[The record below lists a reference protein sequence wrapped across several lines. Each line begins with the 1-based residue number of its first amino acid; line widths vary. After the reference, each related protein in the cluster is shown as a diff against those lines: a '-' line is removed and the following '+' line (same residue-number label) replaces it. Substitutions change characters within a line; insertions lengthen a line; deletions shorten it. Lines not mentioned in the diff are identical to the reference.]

1 MCSPSLERAW
11 SGYAPLPSDGS
22 ERTSVEWIHFPV
34 KWIQFSGIVNGELA
48 GSVQDAGEPRIARA
62 RFLDPQ
68 LLAIGLA
75 GGVLSGLLGVG
86 GGIVMVPL
94 LVIWAGYAQ
103 RDAHAMS
110 LGAIVPISVA
120 GVLTYGIAGQVRLPE
135 AIALAVGA
143 VVGARVGAG
152 LLSRLGDRPLKLAF
166 GSFLIAVAVL
176 MAVRH

>member
-1 MCSPSLERAW
+1 M
-11 SGYAPLPSDGS
+11 
-22 ERTSVEWIHFPV
+22 
-34 KWIQFSGIVNGELA
+34 
-48 GSVQDAGEPRIARA
+48 QDAGGSRIARA
-62 RFLDPQ
+62 RSLDPQ
-68 LLAIGLA
+68 LVAIGLA

-110 LGAIVPISVA
+110 LGAIVPISLA

-143 VVGARVGAG
+143 VAGARVGAG

-166 GSFLIAVAVL
+166 GFFLVAVAVL
-176 MAVRH
+176 MAARS

>member
-1 MCSPSLERAW
+1 MVR
-11 SGYAPLPSDGS
+11 
-22 ERTSVEWIHFPV
+22 R
-34 KWIQFSGIVNGELA
+34 ELA

-68 LLAIGLA
+68 LLAIGVA
-75 GGVLSGLLGVG
+75 GGLLSGLLGVG

-120 GVLTYGIAGQVRLPE
+120 GVLTYGVAGQVRLPE
-135 AIALAVGA
+135 AIALAAGA
-143 VVGARVGAG
+143 VAGARVGAG
-152 LLSRLGDRPLKLAF
+152 LLSRLGERPLKLAF
-166 GSFLIAVAVL
+166 GSFLLAVAVL
-176 MAVRH
+176 MAARR